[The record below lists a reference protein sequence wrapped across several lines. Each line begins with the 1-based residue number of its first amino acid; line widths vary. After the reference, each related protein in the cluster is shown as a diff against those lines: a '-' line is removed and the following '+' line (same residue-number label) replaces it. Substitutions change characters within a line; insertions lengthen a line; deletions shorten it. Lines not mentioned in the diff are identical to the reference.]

1 MLFSI
6 QITLQWQGVD
16 TIIKVKQFCS
26 LFQLTVTSYRNSGW
40 VGVLNKPG
48 INAVSLI
55 LVYVTGRV
63 LT

>member
-1 MLFSI
+1 MFSI

-16 TIIKVKQFCS
+16 TIIKVKQFCP
-26 LFQLTVTSYRNSGW
+26 LRLTVTTYRNSGW

-55 LVYVTGRV
+55 LVYVTGCV